1 NSLMPIA
8 AILVARKMGDRD
20 VMLLKALQD
29 AYYLDGLNI
38 SDKDVLFF
46 IVQKLGFD
54 ITLFSTLFTQVN
66 EYEITQHIQQTQ
78 QLMHQVNGRGFPT

>member
-1 NSLMPIA
+1 M
-8 AILVARKMGDRD
+8 
-20 VMLLKALQD
+20 
-29 AYYLDGLNI
+29 
-38 SDKDVLFF
+38 LFF

-78 QLMHQVNGRGFPT
+78 QLMHQVNGRGFPTLCIEDNQTYQLIPVENYFGDTKSWTSFLKQTL